1 MGTGNTVGYLSP
13 IDLLHSRSSI
23 GSTTLSNQLNCIK
36 WLFNVYHSLLEIK
49 FTDVSMFSFKNLQ
62 ESDIKGRKSKLSNQG
77 RVIVIDSSEES
88 EEGDGSLVQLQNKK
102 VKLNTNSQS
111 SNASPMHYTTSVSPG
126 IQPVLLNKDST
137 PASTDPSMS
146 AGQASFAAALRKL
159 AKQAKPVPS
168 STSSPAP
175 SNSSSQSVSPS
186 ISAVSGKST
195 GENFQLL
202 ILHVKHTF
210 SSFFLRQQ
218 MKLGSH

>member
-1 MGTGNTVGYLSP
+1 MKWHY
-13 IDLLHSRSSI
+13 ISSI
-23 GSTTLSNQLNCIK
+23 ARGKNNLIFL
-36 WLFNVYHSLLEIK
+36 W
-49 FTDVSMFSFKNLQ
+49 FSIKNLQ
-62 ESDIKGRKSKLSNQG
+62 ESDIKGRKSKLSDQG

-88 EEGDGSLVQLQNKK
+88 EEGDGSLVQQNKK
-102 VKLNTNSQS
+102 AKLNTNSQS

-126 IQPVLLNKDST
+126 IQPVLHNKDST

-175 SNSSSQSVSPS
+175 SDSSSQSVSPS

-195 GENFQLL
+195 GENFQLV
-202 ILHVKHTF
+202 ILHINNSNPKPTF
-210 SSFFLRQQ
+210 SACF
-218 MKLGSH
+218 